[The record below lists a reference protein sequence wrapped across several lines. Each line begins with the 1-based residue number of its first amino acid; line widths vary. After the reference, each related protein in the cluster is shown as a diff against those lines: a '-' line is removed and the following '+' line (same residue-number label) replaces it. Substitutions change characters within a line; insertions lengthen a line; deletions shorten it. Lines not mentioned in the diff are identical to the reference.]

1 MLFCLWVNWYALRTW
16 FTSDDFA
23 WLGLRLH
30 VHSFQDLLWALFAP
44 LAQGTVRTLSER
56 LYFMVFS
63 SLFGLNAIPFRIWAF
78 LTQFANIALLSL
90 IARRLTRSP
99 LAAFLAPILWCA
111 NAAMAQA
118 MSWSSAYNELLCA
131 FFLLSA
137 FFFLLRHIESGR
149 LADRLALWTCFLLGF
164 GALEHIVV
172 FPALA
177 ALYSLFVARSYFR
190 QTLPLFI
197 PSLAFTIAH
206 FTLVP
211 SSSDPLYRLYFDS
224 SVLST
229 FRVYWLMALA
239 AFRPDALDW
248 HPLPLGLALSLSL
261 TIPLV
266 VFAAWKLYRRD
277 PRGLFFLLWFVF
289 LIAPVLPL
297 KNHIQDYY
305 LTLPLTGLALLAA
318 WAIASAFST
327 RRFLPAALATLLATS
342 YLFFSVTDLRVELRW
357 YYARAKN
364 MKTLLLGLD
373 AVHKAH
379 PDSMILLDNVSDN
392 LFWAGFGAHPF
403 QLLGIGPIYL
413 APGSERDIAPHPEW
427 GGIAD
432 FIAPASEAL
441 NALRQNRAIVISVSS
456 SGLLDVTAAYKKI
469 LAAQFLTL
477 NRWNVNAGDPLFAS
491 RMGPEWYPIEN
502 AYRWMPRSA
511 TFEIGGPAGP
521 GESLVLSGFL
531 PPAVAANGPI
541 HLTVTANGFPA
552 GTVTID
558 PPSRGFVAVV
568 PLPPQVTGVYAIK
581 IALSLDR
588 VTRVSGDT
596 RDLGLIFGRFDVKTA
611 R

>member
-1 MLFCLWVNWYALRTW
+1 MLFCLWVNWYALKTW

-23 WLGLRLH
+23 WLGLRLQ
-30 VHSFQDLLWALFAP
+30 VHSFRDLLWALFAP

-63 SLFGLNAIPFRIWAF
+63 SLFGLNAIPFRAWAF
-78 LTQFANIALLSL
+78 LTQFANLALLSL
-90 IARRLTRSP
+90 IARRLTRSR

-111 NAAMAQA
+111 NASMAQA

-149 LADRLALWTCFLLGF
+149 RADRLALWACFLLGF

-177 ALYSLFVARSYFR
+177 AAYSLLLARSYFR
-190 QTLPLFI
+190 QTLPLFL
-197 PSLAFTIAH
+197 PSIAFIAAH
-206 FTLVP
+206 FALVKP
-211 SSSDPLYRLYFDS
+211 SSDPLYRLYFDA

-229 FRVYWLMALA
+229 FRVYWLMAFA
-239 AFRPDALDW
+239 AFRPDARNW
-248 HPLPLGLALSLSL
+248 HPLPLGLALSLAFTL
-261 TIPLV
+261 ALLA
-266 VFAAWKLYRRD
+266 FAIWKLRRRD
-277 PRGLFFLLWFVF
+277 PLGLFFLLWFVL

-318 WAIASAFST
+318 WAIASAVST
-327 RRFLPAALATLLATS
+327 RQLLPFSLAAILAAA
-342 YLFFSVTDLRVELRW
+342 YLFFSLTDLQVNLRW

-364 MKTLLLGLD
+364 MKVLLQGLD

-379 PDSMILLDNVSDN
+379 PDRMILLDNVSDN
-392 LFWAGFGAHPF
+392 LFWAGFGDHPF
-403 QLLGIGPIYL
+403 QLLGIGRVYL

-432 FIAPASEAL
+432 YIAPASEAL

-456 SGLLDVTAAYKKI
+456 SGLLDVTEAYKKI

-477 NRWNVNAGDPLFAS
+477 NRWGVDAGDPLYTS
-491 RMGPEWYPIEN
+491 RLGPEWFPIEN
-502 AYRWMPRSA
+502 GFRWMPRSA
-511 TFEIGGPAGP
+511 TFEIAGPSGP

-531 PPAVAANGPI
+531 PPAVAASGPV
-541 HLTVTANGFPA
+541 HLSVAANGIPA
-552 GTVTID
+552 GTIALD
-558 PPSRGFVAVV
+558 PPSHPFVEAV
-568 PLPPQVTGVYAIK
+568 PLPPQVTGVYLIK
-581 IALSLDR
+581 ITLAVDR
-588 VTRVSGDT
+588 VTHFPGDR
-596 RDLGLIFGRFDVKTA
+596 RDLGLIFGRFDVKPSP
-611 R
+611 